1 METEHEICSRYEAE
15 FAAIAALDRRYY
27 LTPSASI
34 EDRRQYAARQVQLEQ
49 LRSRFYAELTALR
62 QRRLQ
67 RLSHCRSFVFRK
79 RRSE

>member
-1 METEHEICSRYEAE
+1 METEYEICNRYEAE

-27 LTPSASI
+27 LTRSASL
-34 EDRRQYAARQVQLEQ
+34 EDRRQYAARQVQLEE
-49 LRSRFYAELTALR
+49 LRSRFYAELTALK

-67 RLSHCRSFVFRK
+67 RRSHCRSFVFRK